1 VEALDAVVTRL
12 GGVSRRWRFDRMSTV
27 CYPATGT
34 LLPAFAAVAKHYPLT
49 ELVSVAG
56 VS

>member
-1 VEALDAVVTRL
+1 
-12 GGVSRRWRFDRMSTV
+12 
-27 CYPATGT
+27 

>member
-1 VEALDAVVTRL
+1 VARVLQGRDRLETERFIALR
-12 GGVSRRWRFDRMSTV
+12 S
-27 CYPATGT
+27 
-34 LLPAFAAVAKHYPLT
+34 HYPLT

>member
-1 VEALDAVVTRL
+1 VI
-12 GGVSRRWRFDRMSTV
+12 GGVPRTVLADRMGCLRAGVVADLVVPTADYV
-27 CYPATGT
+27 RFAT
-34 LLPAFAAVAKHYPLT
+34 HYPLT